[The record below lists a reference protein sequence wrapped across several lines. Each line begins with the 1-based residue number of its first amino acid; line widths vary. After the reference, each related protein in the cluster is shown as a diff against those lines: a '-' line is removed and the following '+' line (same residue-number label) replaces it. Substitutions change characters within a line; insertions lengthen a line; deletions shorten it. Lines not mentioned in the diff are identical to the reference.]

1 MQSAEKQNLRESI
14 QAARPH
20 SSAGLTE
27 NLIRLTYE
35 LNANVIASYWPQ
47 PSEPDTSEF
56 NKWVEL
62 MGMRL
67 LTPRVIGESLE
78 FAQGPAVKGAFGI
91 LEPTG
96 NRALILEADLIL
108 VPALAIDRSGSRL
121 GKGKG
126 FYDRTLIG
134 VKAPKYG
141 VMFDSEFLDQIPTQD
156 HDVQLDGSIS
166 PSAIRHLFIR

>member
-14 QAARPH
+14 QELRPH
-20 SSAGLTE
+20 SSVGLTE

-47 PSEPDTSEF
+47 KNEPDTSDF
-56 NKWVEL
+56 NNWVEL
-62 MGMRL
+62 MGKRL
-67 LTPRVIGESLE
+67 ITPRVLGDALE
-78 FAQGPAVKGAFGI
+78 FAEGPSAKGSFGI

-96 NRALILEADLIL
+96 KRALILEADLIL
-108 VPALAIDRSGSRL
+108 VPALAIDRRGNRL

-126 FYDRTLIG
+126 FYDRALVG

-141 VMFDSEFLDQIPTQD
+141 VIFDSEFLDQIPTQD
-156 HDVQLDGSIS
+156 HDLPLDGSIS

>member
-1 MQSAEKQNLRESI
+1 MQTAEKQNLRESI
-14 QAARPH
+14 QAARPQ

-47 PSEPDTSEF
+47 SNEPDTSEF
-56 NKWVEL
+56 NNWVEL
-62 MGMRL
+62 MGIRL
-67 LTPRVIGESLE
+67 LTPRVRGESLE
-78 FAQGPAVKGAFGI
+78 FAQGPAAKGAFGI
-91 LEPTG
+91 MEPTG

-108 VPALAIDRSGSRL
+108 VPALAIDSFGSRL

-126 FYDRTLIG
+126 FYDRALVG

-141 VMFDSEFLDQIPTQD
+141 VIFDSEFLDQIPTED
-156 HDVQLDGSIS
+156 HDVTLDGSIS